1 MGLFSS
7 VKGLLQTWSGKRKRE
22 EDVNETTTSNTKVNF
37 FFKWKFLKC
46 IRQGLKYFKS
56 ALMSSKDYM
65 EKSSFHSIIMF
76 TILCHTFVRSCKS

>member
-37 FFKWKFLKC
+37 FFKWKFLKMYQTGIEIFQKC
-46 IRQGLKYFKS
+46 SNEL
-56 ALMSSKDYM
+56 
-65 EKSSFHSIIMF
+65 
-76 TILCHTFVRSCKS
+76 